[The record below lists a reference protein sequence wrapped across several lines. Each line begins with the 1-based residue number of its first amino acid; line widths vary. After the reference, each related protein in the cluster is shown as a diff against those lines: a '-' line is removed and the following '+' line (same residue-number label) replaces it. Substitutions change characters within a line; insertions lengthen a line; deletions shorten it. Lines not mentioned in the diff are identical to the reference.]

1 MLSQQYELLGAAER
15 DAIVASHLREH
26 LQPLGLT
33 EIAPRAWLDV
43 SRRPSRRMFE
53 LMLLKGGSMSVR
65 WGFSLDFV
73 PHISGGQVRWH
84 RSEKQAMLD
93 VIVDP
98 NEKVL
103 PRLSFIHGAGR
114 LHDDLNRL
122 LPAAVEMAKDTWR
135 RGKTARGLLDL
146 VQEIRVH
153 NTNCFPFDNYKQLP
167 LAYTFLLAKL
177 GDLASA
183 EDELDRYAV
192 RSKLDDAV
200 AGKLKMLARALS

>member
-15 DAIVASHLREH
+15 DAMVALHLRQH

-33 EIAPRAWLDV
+33 EISPRAWIDG
-43 SRRPSRRMFE
+43 SRPPAKRMFE
-53 LMLLKGGSMSVR
+53 LMLLKGGSMRAR

-73 PHISGGQVRWH
+73 PHISGGRVRWH

-103 PRLSFIHGAGR
+103 PWLTFIHGAKQ

-122 LPAAVEMAKDTWR
+122 LPAAVEKA
-135 RGKTARGLLDL
+135 
-146 VQEIRVH
+146 
-153 NTNCFPFDNYKQLP
+153 
-167 LAYTFLLAKL
+167 
-177 GDLASA
+177 
-183 EDELDRYAV
+183 
-192 RSKLDDAV
+192 
-200 AGKLKMLARALS
+200 